1 MTKTEL
7 HEGRKYLAHH
17 SSGNIVVT
25 LLHIVKTE
33 GIKTNIYWG
42 RKGTT
47 RYVCKNEKTGREV
60 IFKSSVKFIREEV
73 T

>member
-25 LLHIVKTE
+25 LLQIIRHESSVFVRY
-33 GIKTNIYWG
+33 GS
-42 RKGTT
+42 RKRT
-47 RYVCKNEKTGREV
+47 RYICKNEKTGREV

-73 T
+73 A